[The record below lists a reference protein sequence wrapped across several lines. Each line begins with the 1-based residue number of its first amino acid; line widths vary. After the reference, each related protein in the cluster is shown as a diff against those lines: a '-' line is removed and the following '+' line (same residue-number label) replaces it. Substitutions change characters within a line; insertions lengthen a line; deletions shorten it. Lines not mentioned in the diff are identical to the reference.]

1 MKEGL
6 TMKRAIIGGFLSLI
20 GSIWTLAVVFIAGNN
35 LVSSWGT
42 PPGRLLTTVSELN
55 LTALLVV
62 SIALTVA
69 GIAILLVELF
79 RKDA

>member
-1 MKEGL
+1 
-6 TMKRAIIGGFLSLI
+6 MKRAIIGGFFALV
-20 GSIWTLAVVFIAGNN
+20 GSIWTLAVVYIAGNN

-42 PPGRLLTTVSELN
+42 PPGRLLTTVSEMN

-62 SIALTVA
+62 SVALTVA
-69 GIAILLVELF
+69 GLCILLIELF